1 MQRIFSL
8 FIPFILWVGSTQTYA
23 QCWVEFTPQQQMWL
37 REFQQQMNQKD
48 WPAANN
54 LQMQYVPVQFHLTA
68 LDNGVGYFSLNNVLQ
83 SLCEINQRF
92 EPAGFHFYLAD
103 TINYINNTRLFN
115 GQADAIWT
123 ESFKYKNEQAVNVFY
138 HGINTE
144 GWCGVYFGGVDVV
157 FVLHRCQLP
166 GGTTLTHELGHF
178 FSLPHTFRGWEGG
191 NIPAQIERVDGSNCT
206 TAGDGFCDTRPD
218 YVSNRWG
225 CNLGFELTDPNGIKF
240 KPDSSLYMNYAA
252 DACHTRFSNQQML
265 AMQSNLNMRGIAK
278 TIISGLQHLNPPG
291 KLWPNDSNTV
301 FNANHVNLAWQK
313 VDGAFA
319 YHIQIAR
326 FGNWDFINYDRLI
339 YGDTAIN
346 IQLEANWP
354 YQWRVK
360 AITQANVCNAFS
372 APAHFTTIAPA
383 VGVAEINLQPT
394 ISVIPNPA
402 QTGNTVC
409 IKSSAP
415 VQVII
420 YTITGKHMQQIR
432 VEPTQTTTLQ
442 LDKGVY
448 VLVAIDEQTQG
459 RQTLKLV
466 VQD

>member
-1 MQRIFSL
+1 MQRL
-8 FIPFILWVGSTQTYA
+8 FLLFFLFILWVGSTQTNA
-23 QCWVEFTPQQQMWL
+23 QCWVEFTPQQQLWL
-37 REFQQQMNQKD
+37 HEFQQQMAKKG
-48 WPAANN
+48 WPTVNS
-54 LQMQYVPVQFHLTA
+54 LQMQYVPIQFHLTA
-68 LDNGVGYFSLNNVLQ
+68 LDNGIGYFSLNNVLQ

-92 EPAGFHFYLAD
+92 ESTGFHFYLAD

-123 ESFKYKNEQAVNVFY
+123 EASNYKNEQAVNVFY

-225 CNLGFELTDPNGIKF
+225 CNLGFELTDPNGVKF

-265 AMQSNLNMRGIAK
+265 AMQGNLNMRRIAK
-278 TIISGLQHLNPPG
+278 TTINGLQHLNPPG
-291 KLWPNDSNTV
+291 KLWPNDTNTV
-301 FNANHVNLAWQK
+301 FSANNVGLAWQK
-313 VDGAFA
+313 VDGAYA
-319 YHIQIAR
+319 YHVQVAR
-326 FGNWDFINYDRLI
+326 FGNWDFVNYDRLI

-346 IQLEANWP
+346 IQLDANWP

-372 APAHFTTIAPA
+372 APASFNTIAPT
-383 VGVAEINLQPT
+383 VGIAKIKQLPI
-394 ISVIPNPA
+394 ISIAPNPA
-402 QTGNTVC
+402 QT
-409 IKSSAP
+409 SSNIGINSNAP
-415 VQVII
+415 IHATI
-420 YTITGKHMQQIR
+420 YAITGKRIKQIR
-432 VEPTQTTTLQ
+432 VEPTQTTAVQ
-442 LDKGVY
+442 LDKGMY
-448 VLVAIDEQTQG
+448 VVVVFDEQNQSV
-459 RQTLKLV
+459 QTIKLV